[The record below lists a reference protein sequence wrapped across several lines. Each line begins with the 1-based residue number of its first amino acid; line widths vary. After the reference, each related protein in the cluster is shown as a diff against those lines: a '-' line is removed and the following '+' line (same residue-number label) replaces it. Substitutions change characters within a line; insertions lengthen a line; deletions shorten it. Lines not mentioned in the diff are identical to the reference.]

1 MRKLVVVFCL
11 LLVSACA
18 SKSRWPSSSVQ
29 PYVVPSGALTLEQ
42 ALAQA
47 PEVTVA
53 YLKGEV
59 TAKPY
64 ESLSSRDSAA
74 DMPASLRAD
83 RVKDDNSEKRQRGLY
98 LRKFRSWSSGKRAGH
113 GQELVAQFQCDKAM
127 ESQALGYSLELDFPE
142 PQAREVSRQLH
153 EKVLTCEVSTRMD
166 SVFRLAVFA
175 IQQGECPRAMGYFE
189 KFPAGADRG
198 IRDRQ
203 AYLKGFCSVN
213 VDSRTVNPLGG
224 YGILVGGYQKEETP
238 IQWYLGTS
246 SGDPEW
252 DRLLASMIVMTEKG
266 RPEIVQHLAAKMNL
280 DKFRSLPLPFQTS
293 MLVLM
298 SMNGADLSVFQ
309 ALHRYLAEN
318 PDYLTASA
326 ASLLFPVRYWKEIVD
341 NSKSTDPILVKA
353 LIRQESAFNKTAR
366 SRARASGLMQ
376 LIYPTAR
383 RFGVKQPQHLLNPEI
398 NIHVGS
404 EFLGK
409 LISEFGSVELALA
422 AYNAGP
428 GMVRQWQRRYPTD
441 NVDLFVEMIPYTE
454 TREYVRLVKRNYKI
468 YQSILTPP
476 QVLGSNR

>member
-1 MRKLVVVFCL
+1 MRKLIIVSL
-11 LLVSACA
+11 LLLSACA
-18 SKSRWPSSSVQ
+18 NKSRWPSSSVRDF
-29 PYVVPSGALTLEQ
+29 YVPPGALTLEQ
-42 ALAQA
+42 ALAQG

-53 YLKGEV
+53 YLKAEV
-59 TAKPY
+59 QAKPY

-83 RVKDDNSEKRQRGLY
+83 RVKEDNFEKRERGLF
-98 LRKFRSWSSGKRAGH
+98 LRKFRAWSPAKRTAH
-113 GQELVAQFQCDKAM
+113 GQDLVAHFQCEKAM

-142 PQAREVSRQLH
+142 QQAREVSRQLH
-153 EKVLTCEVSTRMD
+153 EKVLTCDASTKME
-166 SVFRLAVFA
+166 SVFRLAIFA
-175 IQQGECPRAMGYFE
+175 IQQGECPRALDYFE

-198 IRDRQ
+198 VRDRQ

-213 VDSRTVNPLGG
+213 VDARKVNPLGG
-224 YGILVGGYQKEETP
+224 YGILVGGFQKVDTP
-238 IQWYLGTS
+238 VQWYLGAS

-252 DRLLASMIVMTEKG
+252 DRLLASMIAMTEKG
-266 RPEIVQHLAAKMNL
+266 RPQVVQHLASKMNL

-309 ALHRYLAEN
+309 ALHRYLSEN
-318 PDYLTASA
+318 PEYLTNSA

-383 RFGVKQPQHLLNPEI
+383 RFGVKQPQQLLNPEI
-398 NIHVGS
+398 NINVGA

-409 LISEFGSVELALA
+409 LIAEFGSVELALA

-428 GMVRQWQRRYPTD
+428 GMVRQWQKRYPTD
-441 NVDLFVEMIPYTE
+441 NIDLFVEMIPYTE

-476 QVLGSNR
+476 QILGSNR